1 MTKHKIADY
10 HIDKINF
17 DLVISKRLSKTA
29 KVETKEHITIN
40 SSDLS
45 DETLSA
51 VFKDIDKRLE
61 FKAWTDLPGTY

>member
-29 KVETKEHITIN
+29 RVETEEHITIN

-51 VFKDIDKRLE
+51 IFKDIDKKLGY
-61 FKAWTDLPGTY
+61 KQ

>member
-1 MTKHKIADY
+1 MTKIADY

-29 KVETKEHITIN
+29 RVETEEHITIN

-45 DETLSA
+45 DETLSCI
-51 VFKDIDKRLE
+51 FKDIDKKLGY
-61 FKAWTDLPGTY
+61 KQ

>member
-1 MTKHKIADY
+1 MTIPKVTDY

-29 KVETKEHITIN
+29 RVETEEHITIN
-40 SSDLS
+40 SSNLS

-51 VFKDIDKRLE
+51 IYKDIDKILE
-61 FKAWTDLPGTY
+61 FKA